1 MCAVLA
7 SAGWRR
13 RLPARRTSVVET
25 LNADQAAAEAA
36 NGNCRRGSRL
46 APSAQQVRHCRHDDV
61 LGERMTMKFHQSI
74 CERKS
79 RKRSIESARAS
90 VSLHLYCW
98 PALPCARSWS
108 QTESLFCVAGRSR
121 CAPNGL
127 VSGRRVEISA
137 LAFLV

>member
-1 MCAVLA
+1 MCAALA

-13 RLPARRTSVVET
+13 CLPARRTSVVET
-25 LNADQAAAEAA
+25 LNVDQAAAEAA

-46 APSAQQVRHCRHDDV
+46 APSAQQVCHCRHDGV
-61 LGERMTMKFHQSI
+61 LGERVNMKFHEFI
-74 CERKS
+74 CERQS
-79 RKRSIESARAS
+79 RRRSIESARAS

-121 CAPNGL
+121 CLPNGL
-127 VSGRRVEISA
+127 VSGRRVELSA